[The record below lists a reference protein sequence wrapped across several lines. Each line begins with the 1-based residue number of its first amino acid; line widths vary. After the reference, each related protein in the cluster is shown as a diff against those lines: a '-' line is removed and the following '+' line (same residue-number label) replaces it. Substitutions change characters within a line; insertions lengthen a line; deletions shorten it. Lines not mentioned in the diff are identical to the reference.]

1 MLNAKIVALLELHYN
16 YKTNHEIM
24 KKRKMVY
31 ALLFAMLYFVVP
43 KSFADGG
50 SWWVTCKR
58 TIACPAGQTGSIV
71 QSVSV
76 NGNNVGCDGNVYWG
90 NAKVISNTCVAAAPV
105 VSFSYYGYTNSTQ
118 SCPPTQPQGIINTQQ
133 RYEVWSDG
141 STRNP
146 SGWYETSRSCTAIF
160 SHYGYTNSTQTCP
173 ATQPQGVI
181 NIQQRYEVWSD
192 GSTRNASG
200 WSEKSRTCV
209 AIKSR
214 TQTDSRSYSCPASQS
229 GSITQSRTYDV
240 WSDGTTKNYSAW
252 VVSSN
257 TCKAA
262 PLTANPTQRRELC
275 AEGYKGE
282 ITYHWV
288 VYYTNDSY
296 SAYDGDG
303 KLISYVLS
311 TPHQQEVVLSN
322 TCWLIPSQDLA
333 SVPGHESMTCDK
345 YYNVVKGTYLGDVV
359 KYGKYVSSYDS
370 VKMKT
375 NTAFIVDSV
384 DVTQCVAD
392 PEKSYSTESI
402 FAACAAGQ
410 SGQITKTRTVA
421 TAPNGSKTYPFGT
434 DYTVTANTCAG
445 VSSDSAPAEVEVTTK
460 TSLIENL
467 SLTSSMVSDS
477 SYSEKIVDMLKSQT
491 IKPGESHKL
500 NLVINDL
507 SAGSYNSAN
516 VTNVVRAFK
525 TAVGSGAE
533 FKISLPRSIDK
544 YVGNGDIQNGKGLVL
559 TGSKLKGNQL
569 TVKYMDSIKK
579 KTLEMPVEKSVNI
592 QLFTGDLSGVTFNQE

>member
-1 MLNAKIVALLELHYN
+1 
-16 YKTNHEIM
+16 
-24 KKRKMVY
+24 MVY

-50 SWWVTCKR
+50 SWWVTCTR
-58 TIACPAGQTGSIV
+58 TIACPAGQTGTIT
-71 QSVSV
+71 QTISV
-76 NGNNVGCDGNVYWG
+76 NGNNVGCHANNYWG
-90 NAKVISNTCVAAAPV
+90 NAREVSNTCVAAAPV

-118 SCPPTQPQGIINTQQ
+118 LCPATQPQGVINTQQ
-133 RYEVWSDG
+133 KYEVWSDG

-146 SGWYETSRSCTAIF
+146 SGWYETSR
-160 SHYGYTNSTQTCP
+160 
-173 ATQPQGVI
+173 
-181 NIQQRYEVWSD
+181 
-192 GSTRNASG
+192 
-200 WSEKSRTCV
+200 TCV

-214 TQTDSRSYSCPASQS
+214 TDTQSRSYTCPASQS
-229 GSITQSRTYDV
+229 GSITQNRTYDV

-252 VVSSN
+252 TVSSN

-262 PLTANPTQRRELC
+262 PLTANATQRRELC
-275 AEGYKGE
+275 AEGYKGA

-345 YYNVVKGTYLGDVV
+345 YYNGVKGTYLGDVV

-375 NTAFIVDSV
+375 NTVFIVDSV

-392 PEKSYSTESI
+392 PEKAYSTESI

-421 TAPNGSKTYPFGT
+421 TAPNGTKTYPFGT
-434 DYTVTANTCAG
+434 DYTVTFNTCAG
-445 VSSDSAPAEVEVTTK
+445 VSSDSAPVEVEVTTK

-467 SLTSSMVSDS
+467 SLTSTMLSDP
-477 SYSEKIVDMLKSQT
+477 SYSAKIVDMLKSQS

-507 SAGSYNSAN
+507 SAGSYNAEN
-516 VTNVVRAFK
+516 VTNVVKAFK
-525 TAVGSGAE
+525 AAVGSGAE

-544 YVGNGDIQNGKGLVL
+544 YVGNGGIQSGKGFVL
-559 TGSKLKGNQL
+559 TGSQLKGNKL
-569 TVKYMDSIKK
+569 TVKYVDSAKK
-579 KTLEMPVEKSVNI
+579 KTLSMPEEKSETI
-592 QLFTGDLSGVTFNQE
+592 QVFSGDLAGITFAQE

>member
-1 MLNAKIVALLELHYN
+1 MKKSKIVF
-16 YKTNHEIM
+16 
-24 KKRKMVY
+24 
-31 ALLFAMLYFVVP
+31 ALLFAMLCFVVP

-50 SWWVTCKR
+50 SWWVTCTR
-58 TIACPAGQTGSIV
+58 TIACPAGQTGTIT
-71 QSVSV
+71 QAISV
-76 NGNNVGCDGNVYWG
+76 NGNNVGCSANNYWG
-90 NAKVISNTCVAAAPV
+90 NAREISNTCVAAAPV

-118 SCPPTQPQGIINTQQ
+118 ACPAAQPQGVINTQQ

-146 SGWYETSRSCTAIF
+146 SGWYETSR
-160 SHYGYTNSTQTCP
+160 
-173 ATQPQGVI
+173 
-181 NIQQRYEVWSD
+181 
-192 GSTRNASG
+192 
-200 WSEKSRTCV
+200 TCV

-214 TQTDSRSYSCPASQS
+214 TDTQSRSYTCPASQS
-229 GSITQSRTYDV
+229 GSITQNRAYDV

-252 VVSSN
+252 TVSSN
-257 TCKAA
+257 TCKAL

-275 AEGYKGE
+275 AEGYKGA

-311 TPHQQEVVLSN
+311 TPHQQEVILSN
-322 TCWLIPSQDLA
+322 TCSLIPSQDLA

-359 KYGKYVSSYDS
+359 KYGNYVSSYDS
-370 VKMKT
+370 LKMKT
-375 NTAFIVDSV
+375 NTVFIVDSV

-392 PEKSYSTESI
+392 PEKAYSTESI
-402 FAACAAGQ
+402 FTACDAGQ
-410 SGQITKTRTVA
+410 SGKITKTRTVA

-445 VSSDSAPAEVEVTTK
+445 ASTDSAPVEIAITTK

-467 SLTSSMVSDS
+467 SLTSSMLSDS
-477 SYSEKIVDMLKSQT
+477 SYSAKIVDMLKSQS

-507 SAGSYNSAN
+507 SVGSYNATN
-516 VTNVVRAFK
+516 VTNVVEAFK
-525 TAVGSGAE
+525 TAVGGGAE

-544 YVGNGDIQNGKGLVL
+544 YDGNGAIQTGKGYSLI
-559 TGSKLKGNQL
+559 GSELKGKAV
-569 TVKYMDSIKK
+569 TVRYLDSSKK
-579 KTLEMPVEKSVNI
+579 NSLSMPAERSEII
-592 QLFTGDLSGVTFNQE
+592 QLFTDDLSGITFVQE